1 VRKADFGIIGLG
13 VMGQNLA
20 LNVESKGFKVAV
32 FNRTP
37 TKTESFI
44 EEKAKNKNIIPSYTL
59 EKFVSHLESPRRILL
74 MVKAGKA
81 VDDFIEALSP
91 YLEEGDLI
99 IDGGNSHFSDTE
111 RRFKTLEEKG
121 LLYLG
126 AGISGGE
133 YGALHGPS
141 IMVGGS
147 EKGYQLVKEILCR
160 VSAQVE
166 GKPCCAYLGKG
177 GAGHFVKMTHNG
189 IEYSIMQSLAE
200 AYDLMKNA
208 LHMSYEEITQ
218 EVKKWNEGN
227 LNSYLVEITG
237 NILKTL
243 DEETGKPI
251 LEVILDKAEQKGT
264 GKWVSQASLD
274 MGVPVPS
281 FTWSVEAR
289 SLSGWKELREKISSN
304 LSFSPTTLSKEKILP
319 HLEKALYL
327 SMIISFTQ
335 GLHLLYRA
343 KEEMGYEIPLRE
355 VCQIWKGGCIIRC
368 GLLYTLEEV
377 FKEEPQLPHLFIS
390 PKIQNEITK
399 CVESLKK
406 VVNNAHRANIPVPV
420 LTASLDY
427 LLSFTRS
434 RLPANLIQAQ
444 RDYFGAHTY
453 QRVDKEGYFHTEW
466 FHTPE

>member
-1 VRKADFGIIGLG
+1 MRKADFGIIGLG

-59 EKFVSHLESPRRILL
+59 EEFVSHLESPRRILL

-147 EKGYQLVKEILCR
+147 EKGYQLAKEILCR

-319 HLEKALYL
+319 
-327 SMIISFTQ
+327 
-335 GLHLLYRA
+335 
-343 KEEMGYEIPLRE
+343 EI
-355 VCQIWKGGCIIRC
+355 CI
-368 GLLYTLEEV
+368 
-377 FKEEPQLPHLFIS
+377 LFWTS
-390 PKIQNEITK
+390 PKS
-399 CVESLKK
+399 CW
-406 VVNNAHRANIPVPV
+406 
-420 LTASLDY
+420 ASSSRP
-427 LLSFTRS
+427 SF
-434 RLPANLIQAQ
+434 QATSTLQ
-444 RDYFGAHTY
+444 
-453 QRVDKEGYFHTEW
+453 
-466 FHTPE
+466 